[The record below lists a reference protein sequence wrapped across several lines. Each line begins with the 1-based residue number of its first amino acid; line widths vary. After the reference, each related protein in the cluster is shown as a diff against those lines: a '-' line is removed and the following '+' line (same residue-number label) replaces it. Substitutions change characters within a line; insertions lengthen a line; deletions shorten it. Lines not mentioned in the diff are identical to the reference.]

1 MGDVTLLVV
10 TGLLAEAGIAAGP
23 GVVTLAGG
31 GAADLDRRIERAIAT
46 HRPSALLS
54 FGVAGG
60 LHPSLA
66 IGDVVAGAEVIGEGW
81 SVPCDPKWLAALAP
95 ACRARPAVVTA
106 LSIPAATV
114 AMKAALAALG
124 AATVD
129 MESHAVALA
138 AREAGLPLAV
148 LRVVSDEAGQAIP
161 PAALAGMREDG
172 STDALAVLSALA
184 RAPRQLPALIR
195 TARDFGRAMAR
206 VREARAAA
214 GPRFSLP
221 A

>member
-1 MGDVTLLVV
+1 MTLLVV
-10 TGLLAEAGIAAGP
+10 TGLLAEAEIAAGP

-31 GAADLDRRIERAIAT
+31 GAADLDHRIEQAIVA

-54 FGVAGG
+54 FGVAGA

-66 IGDVVAGAEVIGEGW
+66 VGDKVAGAEVVGDGW
-81 SVPCDPKWLAALAP
+81 SVACDPAWLAALAP

-106 LSIPAATV
+106 LSTPASTV
-114 AMKAALAALG
+114 EMKRALAALG

-148 LRVVSDEAGQAIP
+148 LRVVSDTADQAIP

-172 STDALAVLSALA
+172 STDALAVVASLA
-184 RAPRQLPALIR
+184 RAPRQLPALLR
-195 TARDFGRAMAR
+195 TARDFGRAMR
-206 VREARAAA
+206 RLREVRAAA
-214 GPRFSLP
+214 GPRFSWP
-221 A
+221 G

>member
-1 MGDVTLLVV
+1 MTLLVV
-10 TGLLAEAGIAAGP
+10 TGLLAEAEIAAGP

-31 GAADLDRRIERAIAT
+31 GAADLDRRIERAIAV

-60 LHPSLA
+60 LHASLA
-66 IGDVVAGAEVIGEGW
+66 VGDVVAGAEVVGEGW
-81 SVPCDPKWLAALAP
+81 SVACDPAWLAVLAP

-106 LSIPAATV
+106 LSTPASTV
-114 AMKAALAALG
+114 QMKAALAALG
-124 AATVD
+124 AATTD

-148 LRVVSDEAGQAIP
+148 LRVVSDTAGQAIP
-161 PAALAGMREDG
+161 PAALAGMCEDG
-172 STDALAVLSALA
+172 STDARAVLAALA
-184 RAPRQLPALIR
+184 RAPGQLPALIR
-195 TARDFGRAMAR
+195 TAREFGCAMR
-206 VREARAAA
+206 RLREVRTAA
-214 GPRFSLP
+214 GPSFSF